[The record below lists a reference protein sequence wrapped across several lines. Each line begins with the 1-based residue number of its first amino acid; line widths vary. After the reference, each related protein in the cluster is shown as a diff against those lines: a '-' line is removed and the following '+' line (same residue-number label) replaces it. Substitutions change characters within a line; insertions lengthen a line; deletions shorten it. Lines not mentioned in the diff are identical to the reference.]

1 MKVEMNKNE
10 LAGALVALGKLVC
23 RTSPMQVFKCLRIEA
38 KAGEIRFSTC
48 SLTEQITYK
57 QPIPDGTEEFCG
69 IVSFDE
75 FRDAVRGCR
84 NKMLALESGNG
95 TLTVGERTLCLQTG
109 LEWLTPQIGTQ
120 CGRGIMP
127 QGFVE
132 ILSTFAPIVN
142 RHEPRAILR
151 GINFSHEGITAT
163 NGKELLTLPMYID
176 VADLTI
182 PLPLALMQS
191 KTSEPG
197 RLDVWEDKSGKTFR
211 IETEHWVWTA
221 KALSGIYPNWQNVV
235 PNEKNLKRSITLTPE
250 DAERLLAFLK
260 KVPDQPPNNETKIC
274 QKDGKLCVESNSC
287 GLELSATFIGDWTDS
302 PLWLNRHMLQH
313 LLSQG
318 HNKISTGTGH
328 YPISATGGIGQY
340 IAMPLYPQKTHE
352 QLEGKTETEPI
363 HNEVKEKEM
372 NTETTTINT
381 PATPETAVNPLDELC
396 ANIEA
401 FRNKLRLA
409 LDESAILARKV
420 KEAQIS
426 QKQKERDFIQAKR
439 AIERIRMAI

>member
-1 MKVEMNKNE
+1 M
-10 LAGALVALGKLVC
+10 
-23 RTSPMQVFKCLRIEA
+23 
-38 KAGEIRFSTC
+38 
-48 SLTEQITYK
+48 
-57 QPIPDGTEEFCG
+57 
-69 IVSFDE
+69 
-75 FRDAVRGCR
+75 
-84 NKMLALESGNG
+84 
-95 TLTVGERTLCLQTG
+95 
-109 LEWLTPQIGTQ
+109 
-120 CGRGIMP
+120 
-127 QGFVE
+127 
-132 ILSTFAPIVN
+132 
-142 RHEPRAILR
+142 R

-191 KTSEPG
+191 KTDEPG

-221 KALSGIYPNWQNVV
+221 KALAGIYPNWQNVV

-274 QKDGKLCVESNSC
+274 QKDGKLCVDANSC

-363 HNEVKEKEM
+363 HNKAKEKNEM
-372 NTETTTINT
+372 ENEHKTVSAGTQTAAINHEHEN
-381 PATPETAVNPLDELC
+381 ATNPLDELC

-409 LDESAILARKV
+409 LDESAILAKKV
-420 KEAQIS
+420 KEAQLS